1 MKIMKWTSLL
11 MVFGLLAS
19 CYPEKDRTIDDFD
32 IVGTNYDDSKNWD
45 DYKTFYVHDSIL
57 LVYDTTEDVPEYPNE
72 AATVILDGIQ
82 KNLIAYGWVEITDTT
97 GGIIPDVYIT
107 PYVWTSDVSGAI
119 YYPGYPWYGGGYYP
133 GYPGYYP
140 GYPGWGGATYYSYT
154 TGTILIDMLD
164 LVHPD
169 TINDQLDILWSAG
182 INGIVSSGSSLTR
195 IKFSVDQ
202 AFSQSKYL
210 KKN

>member
-1 MKIMKWTSLL
+1 MKWTSII
-11 MVFGLLAS
+11 MAFGLLVS
-19 CYPEKDRTIDDFD
+19 CYPEKDRTIEDFD

-45 DYKTFYVHDSIL
+45 DYKTFYVSDSVL
-57 LVYDTTEDVPEYPNE
+57 LVYDTTEDVPDYPEKE
-72 AATVILDGIQ
+72 ARVILDGIQ
-82 KNLIAYGWVEITDTT
+82 KNLLDLGWNEITDTT
-97 GGIIPDVYIT
+97 GGVFPDVYIT
-107 PYVWTSDVSGAI
+107 PYIWTNDVSGAI

-133 GYPGYYP
+133 WYPGYYP

-169 TINDQLDILWSAG
+169 NVNHQLDIIWSAG
-182 INGIVSSGSSLTR
+182 INGIVTSSSNLNR
-195 IKFSVDQ
+195 IEYSVDQ